1 MVIRQ
6 IIVKLVIEHMMV
18 IKHMMVMVIKRL
30 VMGHMILII
39 MVNN

>member
-18 IKHMMVMVIKRL
+18 IKHMMVMLINRL
-30 VMGHMILII
+30 VIGHMILII